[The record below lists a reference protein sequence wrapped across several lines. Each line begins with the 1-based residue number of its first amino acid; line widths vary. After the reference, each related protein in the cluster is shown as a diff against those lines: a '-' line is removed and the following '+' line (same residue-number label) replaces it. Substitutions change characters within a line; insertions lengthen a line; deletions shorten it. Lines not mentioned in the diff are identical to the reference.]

1 MMRAGF
7 LAGGVLRTVIGF
19 ILLLCFL
26 ASCEQGP
33 PYHNVY
39 PSVLNGSCIRNCPEA
54 VKASA
59 PDCSYSSNSP
69 VCNGTP
75 VQFTGPAEPG
85 YFYHWDF
92 GDGKTS
98 SNQSPLHDY
107 SDPGTYHI
115 NLTVTNAS
123 GRSNTCKGSVEVKPM
138 PKCGFN
144 LPPFIWAGTAYQFI
158 GPPGAETYYWDFGD
172 GNISTAQ
179 SPWHTYWDTKTYLV
193 SLETRKGICWNK
205 CIESVEVKPTPN
217 CSWTSDSNF
226 CEEKV
231 MQFWGPAGMDFY
243 EWDFGDGTI
252 ISGPGLSYTEYVYK
266 AAGIYNISLKTTK
279 EGSSKTCSRSVEV
292 KPLPDCSWTS
302 NSPVCNG
309 TPVQFTGPTGMDSW
323 YWDFGDGANS
333 ADQSPSHLY
342 KAGGRYWVQL
352 KATQSGLSVRC
363 GGTVIVAAPDCNW
376 NSNSPVCKGVPAQ
389 FNATSG
395 MDAYLW
401 DFGDGAGSLDEDPA
415 HIYNAPGTYAVSLKA
430 TKSDCSKS
438 CNGSFVVKP
447 LPSDCSWTSNSP
459 VCNGTAVQFTGPT
472 GMDSYQWDFGDGAV
486 SSAQGASHLYSAPGT
501 YQVNLKATKGGC
513 SKSCWGVVVVDALDC
528 SWTSNSPV
536 CNGTSVQFNSPSW
549 MGRYE
554 WDFGDRAVSN
564 SEDPLHLYK
573 APGTYNVSLK
583 VTRGVCGSK
592 TCKGSVVVKE
602 MPDCNITAPNSVCA
616 GSTGNSASTA
626 TSGAAY
632 AWSITNGQITSA
644 SNTQSIAFTAG
655 ASGTT
660 RLEVTVTAGGC
671 SKKCSKDITVTA
683 RPDCTISAP
692 NAVCAGSTGNAASTT
707 ASGAA
712 YAWSITNGE
721 ITSASNAQSITFTA
735 GASGATGLKVKVTSA
750 DGCAKECTKDITVTA
765 EPDCSWSSNAPVC
778 NGTSVQFTGPAGMDS
793 WDWDFGDGGTST
805 NQSPLHTYAS
815 AGVYSV
821 SLKVKKGSC
830 EDTCPGTVEVKE
842 KLDCSWTSNAPV
854 CNGTPVQFTGP
865 AGMDSFQW
873 SFGDGVVSSAKDP
886 AHLYSAPKTYAVSLT
901 VTKGS
906 CSKSCPGTVVVKPQ
920 PGDCWTSNS
929 PVCIG
934 TAVVFDA
941 PSGMDKYVWD
951 FDDGARSYEEDPVHL
966 YSAPGKYLVVLT
978 MGKDGHIRSCPG
990 YVVVKS
996 LTDCGMTSHAPAPNG
1011 TAAQLAAPSGIGSNP
1026 GELGDGRV
1034 SSRENRVRIYPG

>member
-438 CNGSFVVKP
+438 CNGSFVVKSQP
-447 LPSDCSWTSNSP
+447 DCSWSSSSP
-459 VCNGTAVQFTGPT
+459 VCNGTPIQFSGPD
-472 GMDSYQWDFGDGAV
+472 GMDSYNWDFGDGAV
-486 SSAQGASHLYSAPGT
+486 SSAKDPAHLYSRPST
-501 YQVNLKATKGGC
+501 YTVRLTVSKEGC
-513 SKSCWGVVVVDALDC
+513 SKTCPGSVVVKPMPAC

-536 CNGTSVQFNSPSW
+536 NNGIPVQFN
-549 MGRYE
+549 
-554 WDFGDRAVSN
+554 
-564 SEDPLHLYK
+564 
-573 APGTYNVSLK
+573 
-583 VTRGVCGSK
+583 
-592 TCKGSVVVKE
+592 
-602 MPDCNITAPNSVCA
+602 
-616 GSTGNSASTA
+616 
-626 TSGAAY
+626 
-632 AWSITNGQITSA
+632 
-644 SNTQSIAFTAG
+644 
-655 ASGTT
+655 
-660 RLEVTVTAGGC
+660 
-671 SKKCSKDITVTA
+671 
-683 RPDCTISAP
+683 
-692 NAVCAGSTGNAASTT
+692 
-707 ASGAA
+707 
-712 YAWSITNGE
+712 
-721 ITSASNAQSITFTA
+721 
-735 GASGATGLKVKVTSA
+735 
-750 DGCAKECTKDITVTA
+750 
-765 EPDCSWSSNAPVC
+765 
-778 NGTSVQFTGPAGMDS
+778 GPAGMDVYS
-793 WDWDFGDGGTST
+793 WEFGDG
-805 NQSPLHTYAS
+805 A
-815 AGVYSV
+815 
-821 SLKVKKGSC
+821 
-830 EDTCPGTVEVKE
+830 
-842 KLDCSWTSNAPV
+842 
-854 CNGTPVQFTGP
+854 
-865 AGMDSFQW
+865 
-873 SFGDGVVSSAKDP
+873 VSSAKDP

-901 VTKGS
+901 V
-906 CSKSCPGTVVVKPQ
+906 SKEGCPKTCLGTVEIKSQ
-920 PGDCWTSNS
+920 CGDCWCSNS
-929 PVCIG
+929 PVYNG
-934 TAVVFDA
+934 TPVEFDG
-941 PSGMDKYVWD
+941 PSGMDSYKWNFGD
-951 FDDGARSYEEDPVHL
+951 GRFDSSEDPVHL
-966 YSAPGKYLVVLT
+966 YSAPGTYAVTLAAKAGGSSR
-978 MGKDGHIRSCPG
+978 MCMR
-990 YVVVKS
+990 YVVVRHQ
-996 LTDCGMTSHAPAPNG
+996 TDCGRTANTPAPSS
-1011 TAAQLAAPSGIGSNP
+1011 TAAQLAPSAGMDSSR
-1026 GELGDGRV
+1026 GELGDGQISPRDDKI
-1034 SSRENRVRIYPG
+1034 RIYPG